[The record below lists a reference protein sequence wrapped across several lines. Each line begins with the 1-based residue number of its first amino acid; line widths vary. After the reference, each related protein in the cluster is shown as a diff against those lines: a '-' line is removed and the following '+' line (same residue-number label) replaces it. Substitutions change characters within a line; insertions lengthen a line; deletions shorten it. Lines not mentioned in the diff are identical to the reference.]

1 MKALRSLERKEAIF
15 TFPATVTV
23 QERELLLEAMKM
35 PTEYRLQQVQK
46 AMWAGAS
53 NEDVYSST
61 KIDRWFLK
69 QLEMINDQARD
80 IRDAVELDQAT
91 LL

>member
-1 MKALRSLERKEAIF
+1 
-15 TFPATVTV
+15 
-23 QERELLLEAMKM
+23 M

-53 NEDVYSST
+53 IEDVYSST

-80 IRDAVELDQAT
+80 IRDAVELDAPT
-91 LL
+91 LKIAK